1 MKDKPDPR
9 HSLPK
14 RRLTETRRIETLE
27 VITSVG
33 LFCRAVSVL

>member
-9 HSLPK
+9 HRLPK
-14 RRLTETRRIETLE
+14 RRLTETRRIETPE

-33 LFCRAVSVL
+33 LFCRAVSLL